1 MIEGRAPHYTIS
13 LKVAKL
19 TNQIGHYTKEK
30 GLAENSIQ
38 KLLLQLAHNAG
49 SMGFKRQDVFEG
61 LQHVFPASYT
71 HEEKLRKIGR
81 ILGIMSKDG
90 LIGKPS
96 KGKKWYITEKGESEL
111 GV

>member
-1 MIEGRAPHYTIS
+1 M
-13 LKVAKL
+13 LK
-19 TNQIGHYTKEK
+19 
-30 GLAENSIQ
+30 NSIQ

-81 ILGIMSKDG
+81 ILGIMAKDN

-96 KGKKWYITEKGESEL
+96 KGKKWYITEKGEFEL

>member
-1 MIEGRAPHYTIS
+1 MLSHKYGHILSRFKS
-13 LKVAKL
+13 LFI
-19 TNQIGHYTKEK
+19 IGYFDEALH
-30 GLAENSIQ
+30 NS
-38 KLLLQLAHNAG
+38 G

-81 ILGIMSKDG
+81 LLGIMAKDG

-96 KGKKWYITEKGESEL
+96 KGKKWNITEKGESEL
-111 GV
+111 GA